1 MHIGR
6 IWPGVSLALA
16 ALLLLGGPPSF
27 AQQRPTQAQSNAIRQ
42 SCRADYEANCASVPT
57 GGMASLQCL
66 QQHYSQL
73 SQPCAKAV
81 GATMGS
87 SQTAPPATRSQTQG
101 APARDEAQ
109 IVREHCAA
117 DYRSLCRG
125 VRPGGGRALACLE
138 ENQSRL
144 SPGCQSALAGARAAH
159 R

>member
-1 MHIGR
+1 MRIGR
-6 IWPGVSLALA
+6 IWSGSGLALLA
-16 ALLLLGGPPSF
+16 FLLLALQPGF

-42 SCRADYEANCASVPT
+42 SCRGDYEANCASVPT

-73 SQPCAKAV
+73 SPPCAKAV
-81 GATMGS
+81 GATMS
-87 SQTAPPATRSQTQG
+87 SGAAAPPATRSQTQG

-109 IVREHCAA
+109 IVREQCGM

-125 VRPGGGRALACLE
+125 VRPGGGRALACLQ

-144 SPGCQSALAGARAAH
+144 SPGCQTALANAKAH

>member
-6 IWPGVSLALA
+6 IWSGGSLALVA
-16 ALLLLGGPPSF
+16 FLLMALQPGL

-42 SCRADYEANCASVPT
+42 SCRGDYEANCASVPT

-66 QQHYSQL
+66 QQHHAQL
-73 SQPCAKAV
+73 SPPCAKAV

-87 SQTAPPATRSQTQG
+87 SQTAPRSQTNG
-101 APARDEAQ
+101 APTGNEAQ
-109 IVREHCAA
+109 ILREHCAM
-117 DYRSLCRG
+117 DYRSLCHG

-144 SPGCQSALAGARAAH
+144 SPGCQTALANARAH